1 MVLARCLVAGNGSQ
15 TTCLTL
21 AKGLI
26 VRLVFHVT
34 RLTFDICTKIARA
47 DLMGPALK
55 ICLDY
60 KSERALAHMLC
71 NLW

>member
-1 MVLARCLVAGNGSQ
+1 MLARCLVAGNGSQ

-34 RLTFDICTKIARA
+34 RLACDICTKIARA